1 MHVLFYFRKHCVCV
15 TQRFMDSKTEPT
27 ISMKLQF
34 FIRFHTNY
42 GDSLWLC
49 GNTEDTGMNDPAKAI
64 PLEYLNDQLWYVALE
79 IDRKLLQ
86 KDNFCYNY
94 YLKNKEGELIGEWG
108 YVRTIPE
115 PGKKTDEIQ
124 LIDSWNHAGD
134 YENAFFTAPFNKVL
148 LKHNHSSSKLKKPK
162 EYTHIFKVRAPLLKK
177 HEVVCLMGGNNSLG
191 HWNEETPV
199 LLSREGDFWTG
210 FVNMM
215 SDFSTTGYKYAVY
228 NTKEKRVIAYE
239 TGDNR
244 ILHVDHCT
252 GRLTILHDGF
262 VHLPNNSWK
271 GAGVA
276 IPVFSLRSK
285 KSFGVGEFT
294 DLKLLVDW
302 AKETGLKLIQILP
315 VNDTIATNT
324 WLDSYPYA
332 AISAFA
338 LHPIYVNL
346 AGVAGKEYEDKIA
359 SLKKKQKQLNDLPEV
374 DYEEVVRFKLA
385 MLKELYEVMGKEWFE
400 SDDYKIF
407 YDQNKHWL
415 QPYAVFCYLRDK
427 YGSSHFEEWK
437 THSEFRKEEVDRLL
451 LSRSAASK
459 EIAFH
464 YFIQYHLHQQ
474 LKDAADYAHKK
485 GIVLKGD
492 IPIGIYRYGCDA
504 WVKPEL
510 YNMDAQ
516 AGAPPD
522 DFTPIGQNWGFPT
535 YNWKRMQEDGFSW
548 WKQRFEQMSNYFDAF
563 RIDHILGFFRIW
575 SIPSHAV
582 QGIMGHFV
590 PCIPVH
596 YVEFGENGIWFE
608 EPRFCNPFIND
619 QILYDVFGYLAD
631 HVKQEFLIA
640 NNTGGYDMKPEFD
653 TQKKV
658 EEHFK
663 KLEIT
668 EENSRLNLGLY
679 ELISNVIFFKQ
690 EGSNGQEFHFRIAMD
705 TTASFRYLI
714 PHVQEK
720 LKALYINY
728 FYRRQDDFWKKE
740 AMQKLPYLKEATNM
754 LICGEDLGMV
764 PHCVPDVMKQL
775 GILSLE
781 IQRMP
786 KDPDK
791 EFFHPNDAPYL
802 SVITPSTH
810 DMSTVRGWWE
820 ENRERTQRFYN
831 TVLGQWGMAPYFC
844 ESWLNRAIV
853 LQHLYSPAMW
863 SIFQLQDIL
872 GMSDSLRRE
881 NPHDERINNPANP
894 KHYWRY
900 RMHMSLEHLIRQHEF
915 NKEFRDY
922 VENSG
927 R

>member
-1 MHVLFYFRKHCVCV
+1 
-15 TQRFMDSKTEPT
+15 
-27 ISMKLQF
+27 
-34 FIRFHTNY
+34 
-42 GDSLWLC
+42 
-49 GNTEDTGMNDPAKAI
+49 
-64 PLEYLNDQLWYVALE
+64 
-79 IDRKLLQ
+79 
-86 KDNFCYNY
+86 
-94 YLKNKEGELIGEWG
+94 
-108 YVRTIPE
+108 
-115 PGKKTDEIQ
+115 
-124 LIDSWNHAGD
+124 
-134 YENAFFTAPFNKVL
+134 
-148 LKHNHSSSKLKKPK
+148 
-162 EYTHIFKVRAPLLKK
+162 
-177 HEVVCLMGGNNSLG
+177 
-191 HWNEETPV
+191 
-199 LLSREGDFWTG
+199 
-210 FVNMM
+210 
-215 SDFSTTGYKYAVY
+215 
-228 NTKEKRVIAYE
+228 
-239 TGDNR
+239 
-244 ILHVDHCT
+244 
-252 GRLTILHDGF
+252 
-262 VHLPNNSWK
+262 
-271 GAGVA
+271 
-276 IPVFSLRSK
+276 
-285 KSFGVGEFT
+285 
-294 DLKLLVDW
+294 
-302 AKETGLKLIQILP
+302 
-315 VNDTIATNT
+315 
-324 WLDSYPYA
+324 
-332 AISAFA
+332 
-338 LHPIYVNL
+338 
-346 AGVAGKEYEDKIA
+346 
-359 SLKKKQKQLNDLPEV
+359 
-374 DYEEVVRFKLA
+374 
-385 MLKELYEVMGKEWFE
+385 
-400 SDDYKIF
+400 
-407 YDQNKHWL
+407 
-415 QPYAVFCYLRDK
+415 
-427 YGSSHFEEWK
+427 
-437 THSEFRKEEVDRLL
+437 
-451 LSRSAASK
+451 
-459 EIAFH
+459 
-464 YFIQYHLHQQ
+464 
-474 LKDAADYAHKK
+474 
-485 GIVLKGD
+485 
-492 IPIGIYRYGCDA
+492 
-504 WVKPEL
+504 
-510 YNMDAQ
+510 
-516 AGAPPD
+516 
-522 DFTPIGQNWGFPT
+522 
-535 YNWKRMQEDGFSW
+535 
-548 WKQRFEQMSNYFDAF
+548 
-563 RIDHILGFFRIW
+563 
-575 SIPSHAV
+575 
-582 QGIMGHFV
+582 MGHFV

-640 NNTGGYDMKPEFD
+640 NNAGGYDMKPEFD

-663 KLEIT
+663 KLEVT

-690 EGSNGQEFHFRIAMD
+690 EGSSGQEFHFRIAMD